1 MCSSTICNRG
11 YFTDCGAHA
20 TIAAMSTMN
29 STMPRRAHWQIAL
42 SDGYAEALDDLRQ
55 AIAIILLT
63 RRGSDPL
70 RPEFGSDIWRYLD
83 YPIDR
88 ARPHLVRE
96 AVAAIR
102 RFEPRVKIERV
113 TVALDAA
120 QHLRLDIHFTT
131 ADGVSASA
139 EVRP

>member
-1 MCSSTICNRG
+1 
-11 YFTDCGAHA
+11 
-20 TIAAMSTMN
+20 MSTA
-29 STMPRRAHWQIAL
+29 SIAPAPRRAHWQLAMGGV
-42 SDGYAEALDDLRQ
+42 GYAEALDDLRQ

-70 RPEFGSDIWRYLD
+70 RPEFGSDIWRYID

-96 AVAAIR
+96 VYAAIGR
-102 RFEPRVKIERV
+102 WEPRVKIQRV
-113 TVALDAA
+113 DVALDEAH
-120 QHLRLDIHFTT
+120 HLRLSVHFTA
-131 ADGVSASA
+131 ADGLTGLA